1 MILEDLKKEIDTN
14 EAIMVYFGGDYC
26 GVCNVLKP
34 KIKKLFTKEFTKIKQ
49 IYISIDE
56 FPQTAAQFNVLIM
69 PTILVFFDQKEFI
82 RQSRH
87 ISIQELSKQIQR
99 PYGLFFN

>member
-1 MILEDLKKEIDTN
+1 MTLEDLKKEIDIN
-14 EAIMVYFGGDYC
+14 DAVMVYFGGEYC

-34 KIKKLFTKEFTKIKQ
+34 KIKELFNNQFQKVKQ
-49 IYISIDE
+49 IYISIDK

-69 PTILVFFDQKEFI
+69 PTVLVFFDKKEFI

-99 PYGLFFN
+99 PYGLFFD